1 MMAANGI
8 LDDEQ
13 MVRYLDGAMA
23 PEERRIFE
31 ARLRQEPVLG
41 RRLADMSAGTRPFLQ
56 AFEALLSEAPLDRL
70 ASRISPPPSRP
81 VGASVDHAW
90 LRPARIAAAFLIFVL
105 GAASAFVGYRYLPS
119 HPEET
124 EEVGEA
130 AWRST
135 VAEYLALTT
144 SLTLSETGG
153 DAPTMAADLARVS
166 ARLGLPLSL
175 DLLQLSGRSIRRIGL
190 YEIDGVPLLQI
201 AYLDPDNGPIAF
213 CILAR
218 PEAPRGPAVERR
230 GDMNVV
236 HWSSGRH
243 AFMLAGR
250 APKEVLEPVAETL
263 LKRVS

>member
-1 MMAANGI
+1 MATNGI
-8 LDDEQ
+8 SDDEQ
-13 MVRYLDGAMA
+13 MVRYIDGALA

-31 ARLRQEPVLG
+31 ARLRQDPVLS

-56 AFEALLSEAPLDRL
+56 AFDALLSEAPLTRL
-70 ASRISPPPSRP
+70 ASVLPPAPGRP
-81 VGASVDHAW
+81 IGSSIRLSW
-90 LRPARIAAAFLIFVL
+90 LRPARVAAAFLIFVL
-105 GAASAFVGYRYLPS
+105 GAASGFVGYPYLPPQS
-119 HPEET
+119 EET
-124 EEVGEA
+124 EEGGKA

-144 SLTLSETGG
+144 SVTLSETGG
-153 DAPTMAADLARVS
+153 DRPTMAADLARAS

-175 DLLQLSGRSIRRIGL
+175 DRLELSGRGIRRIGL

-218 PEAPRGPAVERR
+218 SEPPRGPAAERR
-230 GDMNVV
+230 GDMNIV

-250 APKEVLEPVAETL
+250 APKEVLEPVAEML
-263 LKRVS
+263 ANRVL

>member
-1 MMAANGI
+1 MATNGI
-8 LDDEQ
+8 FDDEQ
-13 MVRYLDGAMA
+13 TVRYLDGAME
-23 PEERRIFE
+23 PEERQIFE
-31 ARLRQEPVLG
+31 ARLHQDPVLR

-56 AFEALLSEAPLDRL
+56 AFDALLSEAPLDRL
-70 ASRISPPPSRP
+70 ATVLRPSPGRP
-81 VGASVDHAW
+81 VVSSIRRDW
-90 LRPARIAAAFLIFVL
+90 LRPARVAAAFLIFVL
-105 GAASAFVGYRYLPS
+105 GVASGFVGYRYLPLRS
-119 HPEET
+119 EET

-153 DAPTMAADLARVS
+153 DAPTMDADLARVS

-175 DLLQLSGRSIRRIGL
+175 DRLQLSGRSVRRIGL
-190 YEIDGVPLLQI
+190 YQIDGVPLLQI

-218 PEAPRGPAVERR
+218 PEPPRGPAVERR
-230 GDMNVV
+230 GDMNII

-250 APKEVLEPVAETL
+250 APKEVLQPLAETL
-263 LKRVS
+263 LGRVS

>member
-1 MMAANGI
+1 MAANGI
-8 LDDEQ
+8 SDDEQ
-13 MVRYLDGAMA
+13 TVRYLDGAMA
-23 PEERRIFE
+23 PEERQTFE
-31 ARLRQEPVLG
+31 ARLHQYPVLR

-70 ASRISPPPSRP
+70 ASLLPPPPSRSARS
-81 VGASVDHAW
+81 GIRFDW
-90 LRPARIAAAFLIFVL
+90 LRSARAAAAFLIFVL
-105 GAASAFVGYRYLPS
+105 GVASGFVGYRYLPLS
-119 HPEET
+119 LEET
-124 EEVGEA
+124 EEGGEA

-153 DAPTMAADLARVS
+153 DTPTMAADLARVS

-175 DLLQLSGRSIRRIGL
+175 ARLQLSGRSIRRIGL
-190 YEIDGVPLLQI
+190 YEIDGLPLLQI
-201 AYLDPDNGPIAF
+201 AYLDPENGPIAF

-218 PEAPRGPAVERR
+218 PEPPSGPALERR
-230 GDMNVV
+230 GDMNIV

-263 LKRVS
+263 QERVS